1 MELCDNAIKTLKVA
15 ILEIRSTLCNRSAL
29 IIQIAASPT
38 SPESANVRGNW
49 EGNYSRRITPRPLR
63 LEPKIEHATSGIS
76 RHDDLHESNSTLRA
90 PFGVGAA
97 RVAEGVPRRHIHGAQ
112 AACVSR
118 SPRGPARSRSLWCG
132 AMRGSRFPARVA
144 HTCKVDWRGSG
155 CWDGTVRAD
164 TPMENR
170 ARKRPHG
177 GENDDYGLS
186 IPAPMRHG
194 YRMPS
199 GVHQRCGARHL
210 YRRSSS
216 CGEIN
221 GWVRSSCCAP
231 GHAPPTLSR
240 IISYLALLH
249 AASVAVNHLASG
261 TQPEVGRRS
270 RREATW

>member
-1 MELCDNAIKTLKVA
+1 MRRASHEDTSMVPRLL
-15 ILEIRSTLCNRSAL
+15 
-29 IIQIAASPT
+29 ASP
-38 SPESANVRGNW
+38 VRLEAQPARDPCGA
-49 EGNYSRRITPRPLR
+49 GLCVDLASRRGLR
-63 LEPKIEHATSGIS
+63 T
-76 RHDDLHESNSTLRA
+76 RA
-90 PFGVGAA
+90 RWTGG
-97 RVAEGVPRRHIHGAQ
+97 
-112 AACVSR
+112 
-118 SPRGPARSRSLWCG
+118 
-132 AMRGSRFPARVA
+132 
-144 HTCKVDWRGSG
+144 GSG

-199 GVHQRCGARHL
+199 GVQQRCGARHL